1 MLVSKFFLTLHVDS
15 RYASS
20 KRGSEARGNTNKK
33 AFTHA
38 LFLLTENRPV
48 LFATKNNAKVD
59 AHGYVN
65 TYPGSFLALW
75 HGVSFGW
82 LYIPA

>member
-1 MLVSKFFLTLHVDS
+1 MRLP
-15 RYASS
+15 RE
-20 KRGSEARGNTNKK
+20 EARREVIKK
-33 AFTHA
+33 AFTRA

-48 LFATKNNAKVD
+48 LFATKNTAKVD
-59 AHGYVN
+59 AHGYVHI
-65 TYPGSFLALW
+65 YPGSFHALW